1 MMPLCENLG
10 ASRVAIFLAFVIF
23 CTAVSASAQL
33 YEWTDEQGR
42 KNFTDNP
49 NRVPEKYRSNATQL
63 PGVQATPDA
72 IRRDAERRRRDEVES
87 AARSRQRELE
97 DAKRTRQREFN
108 QAAEACGELTDVE
121 TIPGPGASVKTF
133 GTRRQGFDFDRCMA
147 ERKQPTQSV
156 R

>member
-10 ASRVAIFLAFVIF
+10 AGRVAIFLAFVIF

-72 IRRDAERRRRDEVES
+72 IRRDAERRRQEERES
-87 AARSRQRELE
+87 AARSRQREV
-97 DAKRTRQREFN
+97 N
-108 QAAEACGELTDVE
+108 QAAETCAQDSGVQV
-121 TIPGPGASVKTF
+121 IVKTR
-133 GTRRQGFDFDRCMA
+133 GQRR
-147 ERKQPTQSV
+147 
-156 R
+156 